1 MTRPFIV
8 ALVAATA
15 LASAPAL
22 AQQQPAP
29 QAQDAPRAAAPAP
42 IAQAQPDPQALLDA
56 RVAALRAGLRLS
68 GEQET
73 LFEPVEQAMRDAH
86 AARAEREAQAG
97 VVETEP
103 ALDFMTR
110 MERRTALAAA
120 RTQEQVQLV
129 EALRPL
135 WDDLDEGQ
143 RATLPALLGMRG
155 PGMWGMDGPR
165 PRMERPMRMR
175 DRGYHHRMGRD
186 GRGPDRAR

>member
-135 WDDLDEGQ
+135 WDSFDEGQ
-143 RATLPALLGMRG
+143 RATLPALLGMRT
-155 PGMWGMDGPR
+155 MDGPR
-165 PRMERPMRMR
+165 PRMERQMRMR
-175 DRGYHHRMGRD
+175 DRGYPHRMGRE

>member
-15 LASAPAL
+15 LAGAPAL

-29 QAQDAPRAAAPAP
+29 QAQEAPREAAPAP
-42 IAQAQPDPQALLDA
+42 TAQAQPDREALLDA

-110 MERRTALAAA
+110 MERRSALAAA

-135 WDDLDEGQ
+135 WDSLDEGQ
-143 RATLPALLGMRG
+143 RATLPALFGMRS
-155 PGMWGMDGPR
+155 MDGPR

-175 DRGYHHRMGRD
+175 DRGYHHRMGRE
-186 GRGPDRAR
+186 GRGPDRTR

>member
-1 MTRPFIV
+1 MTRPLIV

-29 QAQDAPRAAAPAP
+29 QTQDAPREAAPAP
-42 IAQAQPDPQALLDA
+42 IAQPDGDALLDA

-68 GEQET
+68 GDQET

-86 AARAEREAQAG
+86 AARAERDAQAG

-135 WDDLDEGQ
+135 WDTLDESQ
-143 RATLPALLGMRG
+143 RATLPALLGMRA
-155 PGMWGMDGPR
+155 MDAPR

-186 GRGPDRAR
+186 GRGPDRMR